1 MNDTIKNTKDW
12 LDYTDVFLD
21 PVLLI
26 ITFILGY
33 LISSWQVKRKEKK
46 DLEEQFDF
54 FSLYLNKQRDAIKKQ
69 IEAIED
75 TIIELEKIKP
85 FKSVQAKFIIQPVEL
100 LNTLNKAH
108 ITKSFEHKGHS
119 PNDAVNL
126 FVFINLCMENFNNF
140 RESHLRFTHRQNEIL
155 ENWNLLIQDFHRSK
169 MASIKLPK
177 DQVVKIPELVT
188 LNNFYN
194 DLCDIDPSEDTPEN
208 AMKVCIG
215 PLKDYF
221 YGLGVTDHTNKFA
234 LEYIPKLEQIGIT
247 YMKSEKYIEQQRDYL
262 NTIVSV
268 LKEQMSNSKID
279 KYST

>member
-169 MASIKLPK
+169 MASINLPK

-194 DLCDIDPSEDTPEN
+194 DLCVIDPSEDTPEN
-208 AMKVCIG
+208 AMKVCIR

-221 YGLGVTDHTNKFA
+221 NGLGVTDHTNKFA

-262 NTIVSV
+262 NTMVSV